1 VKIILTQRR
10 DGATGGAGKLIR
22 CALAVLLALA
32 VAPASGSA
40 RQAVKSASEL
50 FKAVDTYPQRRR
62 DELRAQ
68 GQRIDRETGE
78 RIAREQHELAAR
90 SAAQLAARNDLAAAD
105 LYYLGLLYNYAD
117 RRDDA
122 LDALHRFIADK
133 NVPRDGAN
141 VQLARTLVAVYAA
154 QRGLFEEAE
163 RARADFL
170 AAEPKTPYK
179 VYQIELEFSAAYLKA
194 KQYERAAERATAAF
208 GAAKSLKPDDVP
220 TGARLDTLIFNAGDA
235 LASALANAG
244 RTAEARATVVE
255 LYRVA
260 LALPSANLHE
270 LIRRRYAD
278 KSGEI
283 DRAVEAASRVGA
295 ATPPELKV
303 AEWIEQQPIKL
314 SELRGRVV
322 LVDFWYDWCGWCVA
336 AFPVM
341 SGWHEKYKDA
351 GLVIIGVTDLQTTNG
366 GGEGAANKLAFL
378 RKFKREQRVPYGF
391 AVAEGAADNIPT
403 YGVSIFPTSVLIDRR
418 GAVRLISVGGSAP
431 ELKRIGEM
439 IDKLIKEPAS

>member
-1 VKIILTQRR
+1 M
-10 DGATGGAGKLIR
+10 
-22 CALAVLLALA
+22 
-32 VAPASGSA
+32 
-40 RQAVKSASEL
+40 
-50 FKAVDTYPQRRR
+50 FKAVEQYPQRRR
-62 DELRAQ
+62 EELRAQ
-68 GQRIDRETGE
+68 GKRIDRETGE
-78 RIAREQHELAAR
+78 RIAREQRELAAR
-90 SAAQLAARNDLAAAD
+90 SAAQLAARTSRAPDD
-105 LYYLGLLYNYAD
+105 LYYLGLLYNFAD

-122 LDALHRFIADK
+122 LDALRRFIADK
-133 NVPRDGAN
+133 DAPRDGAN
-141 VQLARTLVAVYAA
+141 AQLARTLVAVNAA

-170 AAEPKTPYK
+170 AAEPKTPFK

-194 KQYERAAERATAAF
+194 KQYARAAERAAGAF
-208 GAAKSLKPDDVP
+208 AAAKSLKPDDLP
-220 TGARLDTLIFNAGDA
+220 EGAHLDTLIFKAGDA
-235 LASALANAG
+235 LASAQASAG
-244 RTAEARATVVE
+244 RAAEARATVVE
-255 LYRVA
+255 LYSIA

-283 DRAVEAASRVGA
+283 DRAVDAAARGGAVAAS
-295 ATPPELKV
+295 PPELKV
-303 AEWIEQQPIKL
+303 AEWIEQQPVKL

-366 GGEGAANKLAFL
+366 GGEGSANKLAFL
-378 RKFKREQRVPYGF
+378 RKFKREQRLPYGF
-391 AVAEGAADNIPT
+391 AVAEGASDNVPA

-418 GAVRLISVGGSAP
+418 GAVRLISVGGSPP
-431 ELKRIGEM
+431 ELKRVGEM
-439 IDKLIKEPAS
+439 IDRLVKEPAP

>member
-1 VKIILTQRR
+1 MES
-10 DGATGGAGKLIR
+10 
-22 CALAVLLALA
+22 
-32 VAPASGSA
+32 AP
-40 RQAVKSASEL
+40 EL
-50 FKAVDTYPQRRR
+50 FRAVDTYPQRRR
-62 DELRAQ
+62 EELRAQ
-68 GQRIDRETGE
+68 GKRIDRETGE
-78 RIAREQHELAAR
+78 RIAREQRELAAR
-90 SAAQLAARNDLAAAD
+90 SAAQLAARPARAADD

-122 LDALHRFIADK
+122 IGALRRFIADK
-133 NVPRDGAN
+133 GAPRDGAN
-141 VQLARTLVAVYAA
+141 AQLARTLVAVYAA
-154 QRGLFEEAE
+154 QRGLFDEAE

-170 AAEPKTPYK
+170 AAEPKTPFK
-179 VYQIELEFSAAYLKA
+179 VYQIELEFGAAYLKA
-194 KQYERAAERATAAF
+194 KQYDRAAERAAGALRAAQ
-208 GAAKSLKPDDVP
+208 ALAPDDLP
-220 TGARLDTLIFNAGDA
+220 PGSRLDSLIFNAGDA
-235 LASALANAG
+235 LASAHAAAG
-244 RTAEARATVVE
+244 RTAEARAAVVE

-270 LIRRRYAD
+270 LISRRYTD
-278 KSGEI
+278 KSGGI
-283 DRAVEAASRVGA
+283 DRAVDAAARASA

-303 AEWIEQQPIKL
+303 SEWIERQPVKL

-366 GGEGAANKLAFL
+366 GGEGNANKLAFL
-378 RKFKREQRVPYGF
+378 RNFRREQRVPYGF
-391 AVAEGAADNIPT
+391 AVASGAADNLPA

-418 GAVRLISVGGSAP
+418 GVVRLISVGGSPP

-439 IDKLIKEPAS
+439 IDRLIKEPAP